1 MASMLQRKVAA
12 TARRDGGESASKE
25 NGRTSTPSWS
35 DRWKN
40 AAGLIWPIL
49 SAASHHLALH
59 VPLAPPHRTG
69 GDDTGPSAARPSGG
83 ALEREGR
90 GAPAA
95 PGRPSATTPRSGPS
109 RRPSAKTTVYS
120 RLAAPPTRN
129 AEKLSAQ
136 AQAKGR
142 RGGGGGKGPVRS
154 IARLPRGGSPRLPHV
169 AVERKGG
176 GSERGKG
183 DGVHQAPPAAVADR
197 HCY

>member
-142 RGGGGGKGPVRS
+142 RGGGGQGPSAINRPFA
-154 IARLPRGGSPRLPHV
+154 ARWVSPAPPRRGR
-169 AVERKGG
+169 EKGG
-176 GSERGKG
+176 GK
-183 DGVHQAPPAAVADR
+183 
-197 HCY
+197 

>member
-59 VPLAPPHRTG
+59 VPLAPPHRT
-69 GDDTGPSAARPSGG
+69 G